1 MSISI
6 LGGMSLG
13 KDIGKF
19 HLSTQN
25 LVWRQLYSKFRSVES
40 LMPHLINTSE
50 LDKAGPIFLVTEWH
64 GQHLAEQGEGYS
76 TEGRCSCAHP
86 SGTLLI

>member
-25 LVWRQLYSKFRSVES
+25 LVWRQLYSKFCSVES

-50 LDKAGPIFLVTEWH
+50 LDKAGPIFLATESSNTWLNKGKATPQKADVH
-64 GQHLAEQGEGYS
+64 VHILVE
-76 TEGRCSCAHP
+76 RC
-86 SGTLLI
+86 